1 MDKIIINNKDYTSL
15 VSKAVRY
22 FWRTKSRQLH
32 DSGDSSNRGAVVGG
46 KQMDGFIE
54 LLKEV
59 AIDTGVPADNI
70 VTDKNYPTRLFPFF
84 KGLGYAYHCSIRQAD
99 CSD

>member
-1 MDKIIINNKDYTSL
+1 MDKILINNKDYTSL

-59 AIDTGVPADNI
+59 AIDTGVPADSI
-70 VTDKNYPTRLFPFF
+70 VTDKTIF
-84 KGLGYAYHCSIRQAD
+84 QAISALQRIGI
-99 CSD
+99 CLS